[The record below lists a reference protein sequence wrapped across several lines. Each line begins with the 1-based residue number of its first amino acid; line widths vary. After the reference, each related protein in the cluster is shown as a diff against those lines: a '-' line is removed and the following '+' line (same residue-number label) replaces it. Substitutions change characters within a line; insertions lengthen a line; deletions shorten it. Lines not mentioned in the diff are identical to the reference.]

1 MREEIG
7 GAVCSETCIAFGV
20 ANLAEDEVSGKSVL
34 EVGALV
40 CRGTHLTLRPLVESM
55 RPSRYTGV
63 DIEGGPGVDE
73 LCNAEEL
80 RTRFGD
86 ESFDVVIST
95 EMLEHVRDWRA
106 VVSNLKHVLRPGG
119 TLLVTTRSRGFPYH
133 SWPDD
138 HWRYELEDMAVIFGD
153 LEIDVLEPDPA
164 DPGVFMKA
172 TRPTAFAEAD
182 LSGYKLYS
190 IKKRRRALTVTA
202 TDERLFHFAYMPVRL
217 LRRAL
222 PQPVKAL
229 LKTTVLTARRR
240 ALRRAL
246 RKRGESAPAS
256 G

>member
-1 MREEIG
+1 M
-7 GAVCSETCIAFGV
+7 CSETCIAFGA
-20 ANLAEDEVSGKSVL
+20 ANLADDEVRGKSVL

-40 CRGTHLTLRPLVESM
+40 CRGTHLTLRPLLEAM
-55 RPSRYTGV
+55 RPRSYTGV
-63 DIEGGPGVDE
+63 DIEGGPGVDV
-73 LCNAEEL
+73 LCDAEEL

-119 TLLVTTRSRGFPYH
+119 VLLVTTRSRGFPYH

-138 HWRYELEDMAVIFGD
+138 HWRYELDDMAVIFGD
-153 LEIDVLEPDPA
+153 LEIKTMEPDPA
-164 DPGVFMKA
+164 DPGVFVKA
-172 TRPTAFAEAD
+172 TRPAAFEEAD
-182 LSGYKLYS
+182 LSHYKLYS
-190 IKKRRRALTVTA
+190 IKKRRRTVDVTKS
-202 TDERLFHFAYMPVRL
+202 DERLFHVAYVPVRL

-222 PQPVKAL
+222 PQPVKNAL
-229 LKTTVLTARRR
+229 KSTVLAARQR
-240 ALRRAL
+240 ALRRAR